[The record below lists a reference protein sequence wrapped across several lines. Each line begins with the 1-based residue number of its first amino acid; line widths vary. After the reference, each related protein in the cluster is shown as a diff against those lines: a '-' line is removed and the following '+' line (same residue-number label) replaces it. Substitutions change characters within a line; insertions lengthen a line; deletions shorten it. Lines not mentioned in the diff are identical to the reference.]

1 MHISHQFCVNCGTQ
15 SWFILILWDGG
26 AQENNAVVQTKYKVA
41 AQLNDLARL
50 SLLNLGFVSA

>member
-1 MHISHQFCVNCGTQ
+1 MHIPRQSCVNYSMQ
-15 SWFILILWDGG
+15 SLFILILWDGG
-26 AQENNAVVQTKYKVA
+26 AQENNAVEVA